1 MIERHIV
8 DAEVVERIRSLR
20 MRLNVLDETLQRAVD
35 MAMLSHQKS
44 LQDLRTYEAQ
54 LWDALNARYGLSVE
68 KTYDLR
74 FEGEEAVLV
83 EVPPGDGQ
91 GDDFIVESET
101 EALAAGQ
108 KDLEVGEAVA
118 STLSARNRNE

>member
-1 MIERHIV
+1 MIERHVV

-54 LWDALNARYGLSVE
+54 LWDALNASYGLSVE

-91 GDDFIVESET
+91 GDDFIVESEA

-108 KDLEVGEAVA
+108 AALEVGEAAA
-118 STLSARNRNE
+118 STLSARNRTE

>member
-1 MIERHIV
+1 MRKSSSGFV
-8 DAEVVERIRSLR
+8 LFA
-20 MRLNVLDETLQRAVD
+20 MRLSVLDETLQRAVD

-54 LWDALNARYGLSVE
+54 PWDALNARYGLSVE

>member
-1 MIERHIV
+1 MIERHVV

-20 MRLNVLDETLQRAVD
+20 MRFNVLDETLQRAVD

-44 LQDLRTYEAQ
+44 LQDLRNYEAQ

-68 KTYDLR
+68 KTYDLQ

-91 GDDFIVESET
+91 GDDFAVESEA
-101 EALAAGQ
+101 EALATGQ
-108 KDLEVGEAVA
+108 EALGVGEAVA
-118 STLSARNRNE
+118 STLSARNRTE

>member
-1 MIERHIV
+1 MIERHVV

-20 MRLNVLDETLQRAVD
+20 IRFNVLDETLQRAVD
-35 MAMLSHQKS
+35 MAMLSHQKA

-54 LWDALNARYGLSVE
+54 LWDALSARYGLSVE

-91 GDDFIVESET
+91 GDDFIVESEA

-108 KDLEVGEAVA
+108 EALGVGEAVA
-118 STLSARNRNE
+118 STLSARNRTE